1 MLQGV
6 TRRSLTVLASTLAL
20 PCLGRAASATVRIGY
35 QKNGSLVLVRKQDT
49 LRALNIAAEWVEFNA
64 GPPLLEALNAGAVD
78 FGAVGDTPPIF
89 AQAAGSDLLYVGG
102 QPITGANEAIL
113 VPADSTIRTVADLR
127 GRRLAFTKG
136 SSAHAM
142 VVNIL
147 AANGMKP
154 SDVQSVYLQPPDAG
168 AAFRTGALDAWAV
181 WDPFYAI
188 AQLEPTTRVLT
199 TAEGAAPRHSFFMA
213 GRRFVERQP
222 AALVAL
228 LTAINEV
235 ADWAKAHPE
244 DLARTMATVTGVP
257 LAAERLAA
265 PRGVYAVQPMNDAII
280 ARQQGIADLFTAL
293 RIIPAKL
300 DIRAI
305 VWTPPTQT
313 SEKL

>member
-1 MLQGV
+1 MLRGV
-6 TRRSLTVLASTLAL
+6 TRRSLTGFAGTLAW
-20 PCLGRAASATVRIGY
+20 PGLGRADAATVRIGY
-35 QKNGSLVLVRKQDT
+35 QKNGSLVLIRKQDT
-49 LRALNIAAEWVEFNA
+49 LRALGVAADWVEFNS
-64 GPPLLEALNAGAVD
+64 GPPILEALNAGAID

-102 QPITGANEAIL
+102 QPITGVNEAIL
-113 VPADSTIRTVADLR
+113 VPTDSTIRTVADLR
-127 GRRLAFTKG
+127 GHRLAFTKG

-154 SDVQSVYLQPPDAG
+154 SDVQAMYLQPPDAA

-199 TAEGAAPRHSFFMA
+199 TAESAAPSNSFFMA
-213 GRRFVERQP
+213 GRRFVEHQP
-222 AALVAL
+222 ATVTAL
-228 LTAINEV
+228 LTAINQV
-235 ADWAKAHPE
+235 ANWAKAHPE
-244 DLARTMATVTGVP
+244 ELAQTMAAVTGVP
-257 LAAERLAA
+257 LAAQRLAA
-265 PRGVYAVQPMNDAII
+265 PRGVYAVQPMDDAII

-293 RIIPAKL
+293 RIIPTKL